1 MQAGG
6 KLMKLLENK
15 KFIVTV
21 IILNCIVIS
30 ILVGYLIIA
39 KVQEHPEYSVSEKQS
54 EIEEREIVVDESDN
68 ELGNIYMSLLEGSH
82 FSLEDDIEFNF
93 DENGM
98 YSGFFDSKNKKV
110 KEYQYSIAVKEE
122 IVYLQIL
129 NPDKSKMVE
138 YEMSFDKNGNLVLKH
153 QDIENAIILS
163 Y

>member
-6 KLMKLLENK
+6 KKMKLLENK

-30 ILVGYLIIA
+30 ILIGYLITTR
-39 KVQEHPEYSVSEKQS
+39 VQEPPEKQS
-54 EIEEREIVVDESDN
+54 KMAEQEIVVDESDD
-68 ELGNIYMSLLEGSH
+68 ELENIYMSLLEGSH

-138 YEMSFDKNGNLVLKH
+138 YEMSFDENGNLVLKH